1 MMSEQI
7 QKVWS
12 AVHNRFGFY
21 DSQGNRLPELSIIDI
36 SDIPQELDRV
46 DIEDIFKIWEWIQT
60 NITRLLREFD
70 FASVEIV
77 EHTEFEIR
85 LVSNDITILR
95 SIRNQILFEA
105 ISELGIKK
113 QKQKLNLMKVVEC
126 KNSSILETF
135 KKDYSK
141 YGPRKGLEDKFK
153 LYSGSYARE
162 GSVWNEVAKL
172 GSSYVFVAHSGVPFL
187 RGFYNTTKNKNLCLT
202 EYHHSHDPYEKYRKA
217 PLVKEFI
224 STLTKKDLDRPIII
238 DRSYT
243 GNTLK
248 YLKDSMEGSRTVAL
262 FPKTESSIRLSDY
275 FIINNKLF
283 NSKDVN
289 CNKKSW
295 YFNLIRE
302 SLSV

>member
-21 DSQGNRLPELSIIDI
+21 DSHGNRLPELSIIDI
-36 SDIPQELDRV
+36 SDLPQELDRV
-46 DIEDIFKIWEWIQT
+46 GIEDIFKIWDWIQT
-60 NITRLLREFD
+60 NIAHMLKEFN
-70 FASVEIV
+70 FASLEKV

-113 QKQKLNLMKVVEC
+113 QKQKLNLMRIIEC

-141 YGPRKGLEDKFK
+141 YGPRKGFEDKFK
-153 LYSGSYARE
+153 LYSGNYARE

-172 GSSYVFVAHSGVPFL
+172 GNSYVFVAHSGVPFL
-187 RGFYNTTKNKNLCLT
+187 RGFYNTTKNRNLCLT
-202 EYHHSHDPYEKYRKA
+202 EYHHSHDPYEQYRKA
-217 PLVKEFI
+217 PLVKDFFSI
-224 STLTKKDLDRPIII
+224 LTKKDLDRPIII

-248 YLKDSMEGSRTVAL
+248 YLKDSIDGSKIIAL

-275 FIINNKLF
+275 CIINNKLF

-289 CNKKSW
+289 FDEKSW
-295 YFNLIRE
+295 YFNLISE
-302 SLSV
+302 SLNL